1 MNTTAFNDMPD
12 HSRVWIYQSGR
23 VITDLEAWEIR
34 KRAAMF
40 LLDWSSHGSAM
51 RAVIEVVYNRFIV
64 VMVDEGVAAASGCG
78 IDKSVRFMQ
87 QLEQDYGMNLFDR
100 LLVLYRDEEGKLQDT
115 KLQYFERFLETGE
128 VKPSQIVFNNLI
140 ATKTDLFTKWEVPV
154 TLSWH
159 ARLLPVNAR

>member
-1 MNTTAFNDMPD
+1 MPD
-12 HSRVWIYQSGR
+12 HSRVWIYQSDR
-23 VITDLEAWEIR
+23 VITDLEAAEIR

-87 QLEQDYGMNLFDR
+87 QLEKDYGMNLFDR
-100 LLVLYRDEEGKLQDT
+100 LLVLYRDDTGKLLDT

-140 ATKTDLFTKWEVPV
+140 STKTDLFTQWEVPI
-154 TLSWH
+154 TQSWH

>member
-12 HSRVWIYQSGR
+12 HSRVWIYQADR
-23 VITDLEAWEIR
+23 VITDLEASEIR

-40 LLDWSSHGSAM
+40 LLDWSSHGNAM
-51 RAVIEVVYNRFIV
+51 RAIIEVVYNRFIV

-100 LLVLYRDEEGKLQDT
+100 LLVLYRDADGQLRDT
-115 KLQYFERFLETGE
+115 KLQYFERLLETGE

-140 ATKTDLFTKWEVPV
+140 ATKTDLFTKWEVPIV
-154 TLSWH
+154 QSWH

>member
-1 MNTTAFNDMPD
+1 MPD